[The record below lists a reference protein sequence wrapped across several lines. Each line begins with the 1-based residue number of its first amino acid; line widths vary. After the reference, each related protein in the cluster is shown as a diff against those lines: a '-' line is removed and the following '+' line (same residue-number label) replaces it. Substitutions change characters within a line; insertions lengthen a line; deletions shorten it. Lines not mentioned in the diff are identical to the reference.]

1 MKVTISA
8 AGDSSGYYRV
18 AQPVAHVEGVTVEI
32 IPEKQGL
39 PIVVNPRTRRFAGVA
54 LDTDVLVLQR
64 PMHYLMP
71 DVIEYVQARGTAVVV
86 ELDDDF
92 HTAHTDNLA
101 FKIHH
106 PRVAPKANWHHLGEC
121 VKRADLVTV
130 ATDALA
136 HRYGSNG
143 RAVVLR
149 NYVSSELLSIRRR
162 GDGTTLGWAGSVVNH
177 PNDLKATRG
186 GVGKALTD
194 NPAWGFHCV
203 GGGDFADVVARQ
215 LELSPGTRY
224 TSTPWKTL
232 ELHHILMSELDVGIV
247 PLMPLVFNAAKSW
260 LKGLEYAAL
269 GIPFVASDLPEYTLL
284 ADRYGIGV
292 LAPSKAKTWRRGLNL
307 LMRSPLREDLGRQ
320 YRACVRER
328 LTIERN
334 AWRWPEAWQD
344 ALNRR
349 RTTTRRETRAK
360 GR

>member
-1 MKVTISA
+1 MRVTISA

-18 AQPVAHVEGVTVEI
+18 TLPVAHMEGVTVKI
-32 IPEKQGL
+32 IPEAQGL
-39 PIVVNPRTRRFAGVA
+39 PILVNPHTRRFAGIA
-54 LDTDVLVLQR
+54 IDTDVLVLQR
-64 PMHYLMP
+64 PMHYLIP
-71 DVIEYVQARGTAVVV
+71 DAIEYLQARGTAVVV

-106 PRVAPKANWHHLGEC
+106 PRVAPKANWQHLGEC

-130 ATDALA
+130 ATGALA

-143 RAVVLR
+143 RAVVLH
-149 NYVSSELLSIRRR
+149 NYVSSELLSIPRR
-162 GDGTTLGWAGSVVNH
+162 GDGATLGWAGSVVNH

-186 GVGKALTD
+186 GVAQALHD
-194 NPAWGFHCV
+194 NPGWSFHCV
-203 GGGDFADVVARQ
+203 GGGDFAAIVARQ
-215 LELSPGTRY
+215 LELSSDTTY

-247 PLMPLVFNAAKSW
+247 PLVPLVFNAAKSW

-269 GIPFVASDLPEYTLL
+269 GIPFVASDLPEYMLL

-292 LAPSKAKTWRRGLNL
+292 LAPSKAKVWRRELNS
-307 LMRSPLREDLGRQ
+307 LMQATHREALGAVWRD
-320 YRACVRER
+320 CVALN

-334 AWRWPEAWQD
+334 AWRWPEAWQK
-344 ALNRR
+344 ALDRR
-349 RTTTRRETRAK
+349 RSRTPRETRAK
-360 GR
+360 RF